1 MMALKKFKQILQYK
15 FKFDG
20 SLIKKPHLLMGLRKK
35 QKWLARLLKKQ
46 N

>member
-20 SLIKKPHLLMGLRKK
+20 ITHKKTPSADGVEKK
-35 QKWLARLLKKQ
+35 AKMVSTTA
-46 N
+46 